1 MASTSGLTRRRGAGG
16 GGGSNDASG
25 AGGGSSTPDV
35 GPDTSYETGEN
46 GHRIAFDPR
55 DLSESAERSKQ
66 PKLTLMEEVLLLG
79 IKDREVCPPE
89 RFSLSLSCCLVTPF
103 PLRAVRATK
112 VLAVFDSG
120 VTRHYNAPC
129 HAQWSSHAR
138 ELEFRHDKTT

>member
-16 GGGSNDASG
+16 GGGGGSDVG
-25 AGGGSSTPDV
+25 GGGGGSSTPDV

-79 IKDREVCPPE
+79 IKDREVCPPKP
-89 RFSLSLSCCLVTPF
+89 FSFSFILSSYTIPSYHVVGILLQGTTCL
-103 PLRAVRATK
+103 
-112 VLAVFDSG
+112 DSG
-120 VTRHYNAPC
+120 LTRHLECAMPTCSAP
-129 HAQWSSHAR
+129 
-138 ELEFRHDKTT
+138 